1 MTVHKDSYSRKYFHS
16 PLLKPPPPPPEIH
29 LPEIASNFH
38 WDPFQMGD
46 QYNTQGMINTCDQ
59 VGEVFL
65 SSRKCSKTF
74 FTIIPRFMVTHGVL
88 VKL

>member
-59 VGEVFL
+59 VREVGSVL
-65 SSRKCSKTF
+65 KHF

-88 VKL
+88 VKS